1 MRLEEITLN
10 KDIESKR
17 KAIRDNLGRQVLL
30 NDSHE
35 KWCHGVLLGED
46 CKDVLY
52 SIKIADI
59 RELKS
64 LYYHDLNQ
72 LLIILLNL
80 YALPCFNKP
89 K

>member
-1 MRLEEITLN
+1 MYY
-10 KDIESKR
+10 IESKR

-46 CKDVLY
+46 CKDVVYSNDVLY
-52 SIKIADI
+52 SIEIADV

-72 LLIILLNL
+72 LLII
-80 YALPCFNKP
+80 YESRDYPAP
-89 K
+89 KIY